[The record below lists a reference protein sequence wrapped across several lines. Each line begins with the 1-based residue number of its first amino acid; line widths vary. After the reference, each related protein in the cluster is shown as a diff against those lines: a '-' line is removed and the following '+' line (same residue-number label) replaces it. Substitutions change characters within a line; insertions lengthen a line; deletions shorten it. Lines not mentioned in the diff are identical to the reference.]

1 MLSLVS
7 LSLCGLIVT
16 SLCVGIPLLTPAVP
30 SLDVRQT
37 VTIHSCGSFEAKC
50 LLCNVSTNS
59 PLSYSVTFSH
69 QYDQLE
75 RKPEEEEA
83 HIAILICVKF
93 RVVAGLLKA
102 CASRCALFQM
112 TLVGRSLGLS

>member
-1 MLSLVS
+1 M
-7 LSLCGLIVT
+7 T
-16 SLCVGIPLLTPAVP
+16 T
-30 SLDVRQT
+30 T
-37 VTIHSCGSFEAKC
+37 
-50 LLCNVSTNS
+50 S